1 MNKKI
6 IITAGILFGAIFVLI
21 NSAYTVHE
29 TNQAIVLRFGEPQTV
44 KKDAGIHF
52 KVPFLENIHYVDNR
66 ILSLDPPEFEVLLTD
81 KKRINVDAYA
91 RYKIIDPLLFYQRIK
106 FEENL
111 RQILGKSLN
120 AGLRRVIGKISL
132 PDLLSNKRKELMVL
146 IKQEILEQSNS
157 FGVEIVDVRI
167 GRTNLP
173 ETTANAVYS
182 RMKTEREREARE
194 ARAEGEEIAQKIR
207 SAADRDKIIIL
218 AEGEK
223 KSQILRGEGDA
234 KSNEV
239 LSKQYGRDVKFF
251 EFYKSMMSYEKAFNK
266 DKDAKDTTIIM
277 SPESKFLKY
286 FRTNK

>member
-1 MNKKI
+1 MNNKLLI
-6 IITAGILFGAIFVLI
+6 ALGTVFVFIFVLI
-21 NSAYTVHE
+21 NSAFTVHE

-52 KVPFLENIHYVDNR
+52 KVPFLENIHYVDKR

-132 PDLLSNKRKELMVL
+132 PDLLSNKRKDLMLL
-146 IKQEILEQSNS
+146 IKGEILSQSNS

-218 AEGEK
+218 AQGEK

-234 KSNEV
+234 KSNAV
-239 LSKQYGRDVKFF
+239 LSKQYGKNVKFF
-251 EFYKSMMSYEKAFNK
+251 EFYKAMKSYENAFDNK
-266 DKDAKDTTIIM
+266 DENAKETTIIM

-286 FRTNK
+286 FRNN